1 MLSANFGGYRYK
13 FTATLTIILI
23 MLDSNSTVQAQI
35 VGDNTAKT
43 QVQTDRGVS
52 VITGG
57 IQSGKNLFHSFEQF
71 SVVTGGVA
79 NFDHALEVENIFSR
93 VTGGAVSELDGLIQT
108 QGDTSLFLLNPAG
121 VVFGANAQ
129 LDLGGS
135 LIVSTGDRLILPTGQ
150 NLVRLHQK
158 VSRY

>member
-108 QGDTSLFLLNPAG
+108 QGDASLFLLNPAG

-135 LIVSTGDRLILPTGQ
+135 LIVSTGDRLIFADGTE
-150 NLVRLHQK
+150 LVRLHQK